1 MALWHCKSRSII
13 LTFFWH
19 TVKMDIF
26 TVITVVWSSWWARV
40 PWTRAANH
48 IVKSNLKV
56 GLNIKELTVS
66 PAVKSIISHQS
77 ANSDGRIVGESVVTD
92 SLSIIKEQPSA
103 LTIFAGFVYNGEKIL
118 ENWFWNMLISYLPS
132 FWIGW
137 HFVLK
142 RHRGILRSIMFQK
155 PVWRNIK

>member
-1 MALWHCKSRSII
+1 MALWHCKKRSLI
-13 LTFFWH
+13 LTFSWH

-56 GLNIKELTVS
+56 GLNFKELTVS

-77 ANSDGRIVGESVVTD
+77 ANSDGRIFGETVVTD
-92 SLSIIKEQPSA
+92 GLSIIKEQSSA
-103 LTIFAGFVYNGEKIL
+103 LTIFAGFVYNGENIL
-118 ENWFWNMLISYLPS
+118 DTWLWNMSILYHLFESDTITYWNVIGIMRCTKLS
-132 FWIGW
+132 FEIGE
-137 HFVLK
+137 
-142 RHRGILRSIMFQK
+142 
-155 PVWRNIK
+155 N